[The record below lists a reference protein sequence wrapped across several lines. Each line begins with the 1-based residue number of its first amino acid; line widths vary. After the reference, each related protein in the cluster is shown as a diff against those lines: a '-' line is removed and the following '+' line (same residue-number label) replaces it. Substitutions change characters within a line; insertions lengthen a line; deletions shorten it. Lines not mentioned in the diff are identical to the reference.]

1 MQLDEWRFID
11 PETGLVFPYY
21 TKSFLDVLATWD
33 LKDKVVFEY
42 GCGTGSLWWHKKCNY
57 YGIESNVEWFDKLKE
72 IESSLQIGYCN
83 PAWTE
88 LYPLYINE
96 TDLYFDIIIIDGIE
110 RDKCV
115 TPAMLRLK
123 SGGILIIDNWDQP
136 SVDETIRVHR
146 DMLLSKEH
154 YIYNQEGH
162 PDWKTAYFVI

>member
-1 MQLDEWRFID
+1 MQLDEWRFLD

-33 LKDKVVFEY
+33 LKNKTVFEY
-42 GCGTGSLWWHKKCNY
+42 GCGTGSLWWHNKCNY
-57 YGIESNVEWFDKLKE
+57 SGVESNVDWFDKLLN
-72 IESSLQIGYCN
+72 IEPELHIGYVN
-83 PAWTE
+83 PEWDG
-88 LYPLYINE
+88 LYESYINS
-96 TDLYFDIIIIDGIE
+96 DDQFYDIVIIDGIE

-123 SGGILIIDNWDQP
+123 IGAILIIDNWDQP
-136 SVDETIRVHR
+136 SVDETIGVHR

-154 YIYNQEGH
+154 YIYNQDGH